1 MNRQTKLISWHV
13 LVAFLAWKLWEYGKY
28 ASFNSFT
35 GVDLEPASVLNFLL
49 LISVIVLGYI
59 LFQQRRWAWTIGG
72 IVGILFLAML
82 GWTLLNLVAV
92 GALLLFNLWS
102 ATRVRREIHERRIL
116 NIVDAFYHGL
126 LPVVLGLFIMISFA
140 AYQSPFAEEV
150 KKTDRLPSQAETIVR
165 SIVEKTIGNKVE
177 GTTPQQK
184 QRAIDQVASQTF
196 QEFNR
201 LLRPYFQYAPPVLA
215 FGLFLIL
222 WGLSF
227 LFVWAGM
234 VIGMALYWILK
245 RFKVVRIETRQVD
258 AEVLVV

>member
-1 MNRQTKLISWHV
+1 M
-13 LVAFLAWKLWEYGKY
+13 VAFLAWKLWEYGKY

-72 IVGILFLAML
+72 IVGLLFLAML

-258 AEVLVV
+258 AEVLVI